1 MKKTLNKRTKVLLG
15 MLVLTLG
22 LSVGCGKSGSGT
34 ETDSS
39 VVSKETANVS
49 TDAKHEDASADISS
63 WNFCS
68 IDAKGTVRYP
78 SEYSYR
84 RDTGTVIYKGAD
96 NDYAI
101 LIVGGSDNTLSTE
114 TFNTV
119 FDELLQYLG
128 ASQYRCFE
136 NSDLL
141 GNVKPVATSR
151 EECKINGYDA
161 FRFTGKT
168 TGAENGKE
176 CYLYGYLSS
185 TPKAPFAVY
194 GVLTNDSQSD
204 SLKQEMKSEVDMIMN
219 TFETK

>member
-1 MKKTLNKRTKVLLG
+1 MKKKVLLG
-15 MLVLTLG
+15 MVVLTLG

-34 ETDSS
+34 ETDSP

-49 TDAKHEDASADISS
+49 TETKKENITSDVSS
-63 WNFCS
+63 WHICGL
-68 IDAKGTVRYP
+68 DKTGLVRYP
-78 SEYSYR
+78 LDYSFR
-84 RDTGTVIYKGAD
+84 EDIGTVIYKGAD

-101 LIVGGSDNTLSTE
+101 IINGDSDLTLSAE
-114 TFNTV
+114 TFDAV
-119 FDELLQYLG
+119 FNDLLQYLG
-128 ASQYRCFE
+128 LSNYRCFAS
-136 NSDLL
+136 SDLL
-141 GNVKPVATSR
+141 GDVKPVATSR

-219 TFETK
+219 TYETK

>member
-1 MKKTLNKRTKVLLG
+1 MKKKVLLG

-49 TDAKHEDASADISS
+49 TDAKNEDITSDVSS
-63 WNFCS
+63 WHICGL
-68 IDAKGTVRYP
+68 DKTGLVRYP
-78 SEYSYR
+78 LDYSFR
-84 RDTGTVIYKGAD
+84 EDIGTVIYKGAD

-101 LIVGGSDNTLSTE
+101 IINGDSDLTLSAE
-114 TFNTV
+114 TFDAV
-119 FDELLQYLG
+119 FNDLLQYLG
-128 ASQYRCFE
+128 LSNYRCFAS
-136 NSDLL
+136 SDLL
-141 GNVKPVATSR
+141 GDVKPIATSR